1 MRISMPVNQIP
12 KLVGFAYAL
21 AMVVVCAILWSSGRW
36 SRKIGYA
43 LLAVTTGFGFLIL
56 APIMPYQ
63 FQMLVLRDVQGLGG
77 PLIAAVLGLLLML
90 ALSFL
95 FGRFYCGY
103 LCPVGAAQEIVS
115 RVSPPPVR
123 ITRKALTGTV
133 RLGFLSAF
141 ILSGYIASFGL
152 LYPFGIRDFF
162 ALSLS
167 TAFFAFVV
175 ILLVSAVVYRPFCR
189 FVCPFGALAAFAAM
203 PAIFKIRHTE
213 TCIGCGKCE
222 RACPTDE
229 AKPSDLKAECY
240 LCGRCIEACPTR
252 GSLRYGRG
260 SMGAEN
266 SAWTGK
272 NPRPGPESPKGK

>member
-1 MRISMPVNQIP
+1 MRISVPINQIP
-12 KLVGFAYAL
+12 KLVGFGYAL
-21 AMVVVCAILWSSGRW
+21 VMVVVCATLWSSGRW

-43 LLAVTTGFGFLIL
+43 LLAITIGFGFLIL

-63 FQMLVLRDVQGLGG
+63 FQMLVLGDTMGVGG
-77 PLIAAVLGLLLML
+77 PLITAVMGLILML
-90 ALSFL
+90 ALSFI

-115 RVSPPPVR
+115 QVSPPSIR
-123 ITRKALTGTV
+123 ITWKSLTGTV
-133 RLGFLSAF
+133 RLGFMSAF
-141 ILSGYIASFGL
+141 ILSGYVASFGL

-162 ALSLS
+162 ALSFS
-167 TAFFAFVV
+167 AAFFAFVAM
-175 ILLVSAVVYRPFCR
+175 LLVSAVVYRPFCR

-213 TCIGCGKCE
+213 ACIGCGKCE

-229 AKPSDLKAECY
+229 AKPTDLKAECY
-240 LCGRCIEACPTR
+240 LCGRCIETCPTK

-260 SMGAEN
+260 STGAEN
-266 SAWTGK
+266 SSGLGK
-272 NPRPGPESPKGK
+272 DPGLIRGPPKDR